1 MTPRNSLRMAQF
13 ALPLDWSAAGQN
25 DPPLIVGACNSD
37 ALRFL
42 SEPATWPV
50 SCAVLVGPPQS
61 GRSLIGRVFARNSGG
76 RVIDGPHSVPEEDL
90 FHAWNAAQAGKRP
103 LLLIADSS
111 PAEWGVALPD
121 LVSRLAVVPVLHI
134 VDPDDGY
141 ARDYIEVHF
150 AQRGM
155 AVGAEVAD
163 FIVRRM
169 HRSHAT
175 LGRIVDALDAASL
188 AQGRRIGKRLAGE
201 VLRQAG
207 LITPDLVDQLGVD
220 E

>member
-1 MTPRNSLRMAQF
+1 MVRNALRMAQY

-25 DPPLIVGACNSD
+25 DPPLVVGQCNGD

-42 SEPATWPV
+42 SQPSAWPV
-50 SCAVLVGPPQS
+50 SCTVLTGEPQS

-76 RVIDGPHSVPEEDL
+76 RVIDGPGSVTEEAL
-90 FHAWNAAQAGKRP
+90 FHAWNAAQSSKVP
-103 LLLIADSS
+103 LLLIADTP
-111 PAEWGVALPD
+111 PAEWAVALPD
-121 LVSRLAVVPVLHI
+121 LVSRLSATPVVHI
-134 VDPDDGY
+134 ADPDDAY

-155 AVGAEVAD
+155 AVGGEVAD

-175 LGRIVDALDAASL
+175 LARIVDALDGASL

-201 VLRQAG
+201 VLKEAG
-207 LITPDLVDQLGVD
+207 LITPDLVDQLGAD

>member
-1 MTPRNSLRMAQF
+1 MSRSSLRLAQF
-13 ALPLDWSAAGQN
+13 ALPLDWSAAGHN
-25 DPPLIVGACNSD
+25 DPPLVVGECNSD

-42 SEPATWPV
+42 SQPATWPV

-61 GRSLIGRVFARNSGG
+61 GRSLIGRVFARSSGG
-76 RVIDGPHSVPEEDL
+76 RVIDGPDTVSEEDL
-90 FHAWNAAQAGKRP
+90 FHAWNAAQSSKMP
-103 LLLIADSS
+103 LLLIAAAP
-111 PAEWGVALPD
+111 PASWGVMLPD
-121 LVSRLAVVPVLHI
+121 LASRLAAVPVLHI
-134 VDPDDGY
+134 GDPDDGY

-155 AVGAEVAD
+155 AVGPDLAD

-175 LGRIVDALDAASL
+175 LARIVDALDAASL

-201 VLRQAG
+201 VLRYAG
-207 LITPDLVDQLGVD
+207 LITPDLVDQVGD
-220 E
+220 DG